1 MFCFTNFAELT
12 DTNFKFEILIEE
24 ELENNVII
32 DTDEIGVPNEKYESN
47 LDPKLRFDTFICS
60 SKHKYIVGFQYFV
73 FSKITVNYNSYQH
86 CFIIARA

>member
-1 MFCFTNFAELT
+1 MGSKQL
-12 DTNFKFEILIEE
+12 DTTEQHTHTHTHTRSSYWLYSIQLY
-24 ELENNVII
+24 
-32 DTDEIGVPNEKYESN
+32 D
-47 LDPKLRFDTFICS
+47 DTFICS